1 MKLADLGKIGLT
13 EGEIKVYSALLEL
26 GDCTKTMLAKLSG
39 VSPSNI
45 YDITNR
51 LAVKGMVSKVEKNGV
66 THFSPA
72 NPRHI
77 LDFLEDK
84 KKQVDNEMAIANTL
98 IPMLASQFGKMPE
111 RVKVEVFQGWEGLK
125 TVFED
130 MLAECSKGD
139 YNYVFG
145 AGRGEEDAVA
155 DRFFTK
161 YSRLREQKGII
172 TNIIF
177 NEELRSR
184 KERISFFLK
193 SKKCNVR
200 FLPHATMAEIMLY
213 RNKAEIIILVKE
225 PLVIRITGD
234 DVAKSFLQY
243 FELLWKQAK
252 K

>member
-1 MKLADLGKIGLT
+1 MKLADLKKIGLT
-13 EGEIKVYSALLEL
+13 DGEIKVYSALLEL

-51 LAVKGMVSKVEKNGV
+51 LAVKGMISKVETNGV

-77 LDFLEDK
+77 LDFIEDK
-84 KKQVDNEMAIANTL
+84 KRELDNEVAVANSL
-98 IPMLASQFGKMPE
+98 IPMLAAQFGKIPG
-111 RVKVEVFQGWEGLK
+111 RVKVEVFQGWEGMK

-130 MLAECSKGD
+130 MFEECKKGD

-145 AGRGEEDAVA
+145 ASRGEEDAVA

-177 NEELRSR
+177 NEELRNR

-193 SKKCNVR
+193 SGKCNVR
-200 FLPHATMAEIMLY
+200 FLPQATMAEIMLY
-213 RNKAEIIILVKE
+213 KNKAEIIILVKE
-225 PLVIRITGD
+225 PLVIRITGEE
-234 DVAKSFLQY
+234 VAKSFLRY
-243 FELLWKQAK
+243 FEMLWKMAK